1 MPVTYVVARMH
12 MEGSCND
19 SINRGGCDCL
29 MLLKDAV
36 EAFIV
41 LCFFLKFGIGY
52 IWHFLEG
59 C

>member
-12 MEGSCND
+12 MEGSCDN

-41 LCFFLKFGIGY
+41 LCFFFKVRYRIHMALS
-52 IWHFLEG
+52 
-59 C
+59 

>member
-41 LCFFLKFGIGY
+41 LCFSRS
-52 IWHFLEG
+52 IWDTYGTYLDE